1 LSQFSTSARRWTW
14 LQEPDGWSDE
24 VKAPK
29 NSELLSFK
37 IPDAPYSDAL
47 FTKIERTVDVGH
59 AVLTTIEIFA
69 EPLATLLGLSVPVG
83 VPIVGAL
90 LGAAAPFLAIGSGYA
105 EATAIV
111 ARREMRTGFSR
122 GVVCGASSRPWS
134 DVKNWF
140 VQPNPTPNPFNP
152 EAAIAGKK
160 SNDTGLAAGYLQG
173 QQVAK
178 DAKKHKF
185 FWDSLNKRLTRADAN
200 QYRSDRN
207 RWQDRDWIDM
217 YIAYAVLFEKLYL
230 RDD

>member
-1 LSQFSTSARRWTW
+1 MSQFSTSARRWTW

-29 NSELLSFK
+29 HSEVLSFK
-37 IPDAPYSDAL
+37 IPDAPYSDDL
-47 FTKIERTVDVGH
+47 FDKIEKTIDVGD
-59 AVLTTIEIFA
+59 AVLTALEIFGV
-69 EPLATLLGLSVPVG
+69 ELAGLLSPVFM
-83 VPIVGAL
+83 
-90 LGAAAPFLAIGSGYA
+90 AAAPLVAIGSGYA
-105 EATAIV
+105 KGTAIV

-140 VQPNPTPNPFNP
+140 WQFSPTPNPFNP
-152 EAAIAGKK
+152 EAAVAGQKA
-160 SNDTGLAAGYLQG
+160 NNTGLAAGFLQG

-185 FWDSLNKRLTRADAN
+185 FWDSLSKRLTRAAAN